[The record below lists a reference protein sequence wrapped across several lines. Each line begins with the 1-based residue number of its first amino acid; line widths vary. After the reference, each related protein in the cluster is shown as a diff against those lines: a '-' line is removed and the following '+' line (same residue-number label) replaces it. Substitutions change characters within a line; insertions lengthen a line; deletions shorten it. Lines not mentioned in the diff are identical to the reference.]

1 MIASFWPLAF
11 IMNVVFQITT
21 TIRAN
26 TLTLLTMRG
35 ILLRSKNKGFDVPQ
49 KYGVKY
55 DYNVAWGHA
64 TKRNKHRKWVLRGL
78 VSVIAFAAGA
88 YIVANY
94 SSLTESANPDAI
106 DIAIQLPGSSE
117 LPQTTTSTIGGDSG
131 EKRLP
136 FEPKVPVESNHQDAV
151 EDVSLKIAAAPSEP
165 APPPPLRI
173 EDVWRNLVV
182 APGDNLSL
190 MFSREELSKKDLHRM
205 LQLGGEA
212 KNLTRI
218 KPNQVIRVRA
228 DGKGHIL
235 ELVHEVDFLSSLR
248 IKFDDGKYAAELV
261 EIEPQIRTRTSVATI
276 EHSLYVAGQQANLS
290 DRTIMAL
297 TDIFGWDIDF
307 VLDIRRGDRFSLI
320 FEEIYKDD
328 EKVRE
333 GKILAAEFINRNRQL
348 RAVYYKN
355 DDGHEGYYSDEG
367 KAMQKAFLRTPV
379 NFSRISS
386 KFDLKRKHP
395 VLNRIRA
402 HKGVDYAAPHG
413 TPIRATANGKIQF
426 VGTKGGY
433 GRTVIM
439 QHGDSYSTL
448 YAHMSR
454 FGGGIKRG
462 QRVDQ
467 GQTIGYVGK
476 TGLATGPHLHYEFR
490 INGVHRNPLTVA
502 LPSALPIEKKYL
514 DDFKRKA
521 APLIAQLEE
530 LDSQPNENSN
540 LIAQTQVA
548 N

>member
-1 MIASFWPLAF
+1 MRS
-11 IMNVVFQITT
+11 
-21 TIRAN
+21 N

-35 ILLRSKNKGFDVPQ
+35 ILLHSKNKGFDVPH
-49 KYGVKY
+49 KYGVRY
-55 DYNVAWGHA
+55 DYNVAWGNA
-64 TKRNKHRKWVLRGL
+64 TKKTKRRKWVLRGL
-78 VSVIAFAAGA
+78 VSVFAFAAGG
-88 YIVANY
+88 YLVTHLPSINNSVETGSVDVAI
-94 SSLTESANPDAI
+94 E
-106 DIAIQLPGSSE
+106 LPGSNQSE
-117 LPQTTTSTIGGDSG
+117 AALSAESRDKLSTASG
-131 EKRLP
+131 SPVGSVEQRIP
-136 FEPKVPVESNHQDAV
+136 FEPQVPAVNSNAEGDLNQATDAKLVE
-151 EDVSLKIAAAPSEP
+151 KPIAKPVP
-165 APPPPLRI
+165 I

-190 MFSREELSKKDLHRM
+190 IFSREELSKKDLHTM

-212 KNLTRI
+212 RNLTRI
-218 KPNQVIRVRA
+218 KPNQIIKVRA
-228 DGKGHIL
+228 DDKGHIL
-235 ELVHEVDFLSSLR
+235 ELVHEVDFLTSLH
-248 IKFDDGKYAAELV
+248 INFDGDNYQAELV
-261 EIEPQIRTRTSVATI
+261 EIEPQIRTRTSIATI

-307 VLDIRRGDRFSLI
+307 VLDIRQGDRFSLI

-386 KFDLKRKHP
+386 KFNLKRKHP
-395 VLNRIRA
+395 VLNKIRA

-426 VGTKGGY
+426 LGTKGGY

-454 FGGGIKRG
+454 FGSGIKRG
-462 QRVDQ
+462 QRVEQ

-490 INGVHRNPLTVA
+490 INGIHRNPLTVD

-514 DDFKRKA
+514 DDFKRVA
-521 APLIAQLEE
+521 APLIAKLEE
-530 LDSQPNENSN
+530 LETEPTDNTN
-540 LIAQTQVA
+540 LIAQSDIA
-548 N
+548 D

>member
-1 MIASFWPLAF
+1 M
-11 IMNVVFQITT
+11 VTDKDFQVTT
-21 TIRAN
+21 TNGPN
-26 TLTLLTMRG
+26 TLTLLIMRG
-35 ILLRSKNKGFDVPQ
+35 ILLHSKNKGFDVPHRT
-49 KYGVKY
+49 GVRY
-55 DYNVAWGHA
+55 DYNATWGSA
-64 TKRNKHRKWVLRGL
+64 TKQAKRRKRLLRTLALLVAIAAGGL
-78 VSVIAFAAGA
+78 V
-88 YIVANY
+88 IVQHLPSTLIPQSGDSEVA
-94 SSLTESANPDAI
+94 E
-106 DIAIQLPGSSE
+106 IAIALPNTAT
-117 LPQTTTSTIGGDSG
+117 PTSQQHQKINADSTNV
-131 EKRLP
+131 KRLP
-136 FEPKVPVESNHQDAV
+136 FEPNVPATKHDTESASTHAS
-151 EDVSLKIAAAPSEP
+151 ETELAAPVIQKP
-165 APPPPLRI
+165 
-173 EDVWRNLVV
+173 EDVWRNLTV

-190 MFSREELSKKDLHRM
+190 IFSREELSKHDLHRF
-205 LQLGGEA
+205 LQLGGVA

-218 KPNQVIRVRA
+218 KPGQVIRVRA
-228 DGKGHIL
+228 GADGHIH
-235 ELVHEVDFLSSLR
+235 ELVHEVDYLTSLH
-248 IKFDDGKYAAELV
+248 IQLDNDQYAAELV
-261 EIEPQIRTRTSVATI
+261 EVEPEIRTRTAVATI
-276 EHSLYVAGQQANLS
+276 KNSLYLAGQRANLS

-320 FEEIYKDD
+320 FEEIYKDN

-333 GKILAAEFINRNRQL
+333 GKVLAAEFINRDRQL

-355 DDGHEGYYSDEG
+355 EDGHEGYYSDDG

-386 KFDLKRKHP
+386 KFNLKRKHP

-439 QHGDSYSTL
+439 QHGDEYSTL

-454 FGGGIKRG
+454 FGSGIKRG
-462 QRVDQ
+462 KRVEQ

-490 INGVHRNPLTVA
+490 INGVHRNPLTVE
-502 LPSALPIEKKYL
+502 LPQALPIERKYL

-521 APLIAQLEE
+521 APLIAKLEE
-530 LDSQPNENSN
+530 LDSDNPDNQFLAEANSK
-540 LIAQTQVA
+540 AVHA

>member
-1 MIASFWPLAF
+1 M
-11 IMNVVFQITT
+11 
-21 TIRAN
+21 
-26 TLTLLTMRG
+26 
-35 ILLRSKNKGFDVPQ
+35 PQ
-49 KYGVKY
+49 KYGVRY
-55 DYNVAWGHA
+55 DYNVAWGNA
-64 TKRNKHRKWVLRGL
+64 TKRNKRRKWAIRAMACLSAFVTGAVLISYL
-78 VSVIAFAAGA
+78 SSFESEPNSAAVD
-88 YIVANY
+88 VAISLPGGNAALDAAQADSTS
-94 SSLTESANPDAI
+94 SSL
-106 DIAIQLPGSSE
+106 
-117 LPQTTTSTIGGDSG
+117 PQPITR
-131 EKRLP
+131 RLP
-136 FEPKVPVESNHQDAV
+136 LNPQVPSVESNQD
-151 EDVSLKIAAAPSEP
+151 LGNGIAETS
-165 APPPPLRI
+165 PPPILQI
-173 EDVWRNLVV
+173 DDIWRKLVI

-190 MFSREELSKKDLHRM
+190 IFSREELSKKDLHSM

-218 KPNQVIRVRA
+218 KPGQEIRVRA
-228 DGKGHIL
+228 NDEGRIL
-235 ELVHEVDFLSSLR
+235 ELIHEVDYLSSLH
-248 IKFDDGKYAAELV
+248 IKLENDTYVAELV
-261 EIEPQIRTRTSVATI
+261 EIEPEIRTTSSVATI
-276 EHSLYVAGQQANLS
+276 EHSLYLAGQQANLS

-307 VLDIRRGDRFSLI
+307 VLDIRQGDRFSLI
-320 FEEIYKDD
+320 YEEIYKEG

-333 GKILAAEFINRNRQL
+333 GKILAAEFVNRNRQL
-348 RAVYYKN
+348 RAVFYKN
-355 DDGHEGYYSDEG
+355 DDGHEGYYSDDG

-454 FGGGIKRG
+454 FGSGIKRG
-462 QRVDQ
+462 QRVEQ

-490 INGVHRNPLTVA
+490 INGEHRNPLTVA

-514 DDFKRKA
+514 DDFRKKA
-521 APLIAQLEE
+521 APLIAKLEKLEE
-530 LDSQPNENSN
+530 QPNGASN
-540 LIAQTQVA
+540 LIAQASVG